1 MTFHHVLKM
10 AVATAWFNM
19 ASTAQCPLLREEY
32 LDRLVRSCFDDGT
45 PRWQDEMEH
54 NGTTWITY

>member
-19 ASTAQCPLLREEY
+19 ASTAQCPLLLEEY
-32 LDRLVRSCFDDGT
+32 LDRLVLSCLDGVAT
-45 PRWQDEMEH
+45 EMLDH
-54 NGTTWITY
+54 SGATWITY

>member
-32 LDRLVRSCFDDGT
+32 LDRLVLSCLDGVAT
-45 PRWQDEMEH
+45 EMLDH
-54 NGTTWITY
+54 SGATWITY